1 MKFVILTY
9 KEAIPLAQETQAVLK
24 KDWDIDADI
33 IVGYTI
39 GQLYKKNHVIC
50 HGFKDKILNIY
61 DEDIYYLEDDV
72 RFTHNPLDIDLTKDI
87 VWSVYRRGKLTNKP
101 PHNVITGTQAVYF
114 SQKAFRELKKF
125 METRKFKHFDGYIS
139 DFVIKHPHLSFEQ
152 PKKIGYEK
160 IHHSLISKPEDWMRY
175 TRPN

>member
-87 VWSVYRRGKLTNKP
+87 V
-101 PHNVITGTQAVYF
+101 
-114 SQKAFRELKKF
+114 
-125 METRKFKHFDGYIS
+125 
-139 DFVIKHPHLSFEQ
+139 
-152 PKKIGYEK
+152 
-160 IHHSLISKPEDWMRY
+160 
-175 TRPN
+175 